1 MSLFRATDPAHEACA
16 ALFQRLDEPDS
27 SRTVLDH
34 YTVDVLGR
42 QNYTGVQALWYGH
55 REEVNTVTF
64 ADLIRPFAVS
74 QWFYGFRNLTTIRN
88 IENLDTRAVTDM
100 SLMFSG
106 CSALTA
112 LDVSHFDT
120 SRVTNMSAMFKDCS
134 ALTALDIANFDT
146 ADVTDMSAMFQGCSG
161 LPTLALNNLHTEQV
175 TNMSNMFRDCA
186 ALTSLD
192 LSSFDTASLTDM
204 NYMFRNCRTLTALD
218 VSNFNTAQVVDMKYL
233 FSGCESLTA
242 LDLSAFD
249 TANVADM
256 SGMFAETGL
265 TALDLHTFDTANV
278 TNMSGMFQASA
289 ALEVL
294 NLTEEENTAWTTAR
308 VTDMSNMFRGCAALT
323 TLNVKLDTF
332 PTDAADN
339 SADMFAGSVN
349 RVGGRGTAY
358 DAAHVDKEYAR
369 IDFGARAPGYFT
381 DPNVVVLTFD
391 PNGDE
396 EAPVSGT
403 MEDQLFSKGVEDTL
417 SANQFTR
424 DGYEF
429 TGWNTR
435 ADGSGTSYAD
445 GGTITLLSDLT
456 LYAQWDSAVMENL
469 YAILYRDG
477 ELVFQWNDTPEAD
490 RDVVRTYVTDRQG
503 YSENRATENNYRA
516 WHGEAGQ
523 IRTVTF
529 AKRIQPD
536 DIAQWFEDC
545 VNLTEI
551 RNLDK
556 LDTSQVVDMSRTFAN
571 CVSLTAL
578 DLSTFDTAN
587 VGTNL
592 QGNFNAMFENCS
604 SLTTVDL
611 SSFDTANASA
621 MKDMFSGCEALTTIY
636 ASDRF
641 VTAQVTG
648 RSGQN
653 VFMDCWKLVGGSGT
667 RFSADNV
674 SVDYAHIDSESNPGY
689 FTSKNSGM
697 LA

>member
-1 MSLFRATDPAHEACA
+1 
-16 ALFQRLDEPDS
+16 
-27 SRTVLDH
+27 
-34 YTVDVLGR
+34 
-42 QNYTGVQALWYGH
+42 
-55 REEVNTVTF
+55 
-64 ADLIRPFAVS
+64 
-74 QWFYGFRNLTTIRN
+74 
-88 IENLDTRAVTDM
+88 
-100 SLMFSG
+100 MF
-106 CSALTA
+106 T
-112 LDVSHFDT
+112 
-120 SRVTNMSAMFKDCS
+120 
-134 ALTALDIANFDT
+134 
-146 ADVTDMSAMFQGCSG
+146 
-161 LPTLALNNLHTEQV
+161 
-175 TNMSNMFRDCA
+175 
-186 ALTSLD
+186 
-192 LSSFDTASLTDM
+192 
-204 NYMFRNCRTLTALD
+204 
-218 VSNFNTAQVVDMKYL
+218 
-233 FSGCESLTA
+233 
-242 LDLSAFD
+242 
-249 TANVADM
+249 
-256 SGMFAETGL
+256 
-265 TALDLHTFDTANV
+265 
-278 TNMSGMFQASA
+278 
-289 ALEVL
+289 
-294 NLTEEENTAWTTAR
+294 
-308 VTDMSNMFRGCAALT
+308 
-323 TLNVKLDTF
+323 
-332 PTDAADN
+332 
-339 SADMFAGSVN
+339 GSVN
-349 RVGGRGTAY
+349 LVGGRGTAY

-396 EAPVSGT
+396 EDPVSGT
-403 MEDQLFSKGVEDTL
+403 MEEQLFSKGVEDTL
-417 SANQFTR
+417 NANQFTR

-429 TGWNTR
+429 AGWNTR

-556 LDTSQVVDMSRTFAN
+556 LDTSRVVDMSRTFAN

-667 RFSADNV
+667 RFNADNV
-674 SVDYAHIDSESNPGY
+674 NVDYAHIDSESNPGY
-689 FTSKNSGM
+689 FTQRDT
-697 LA
+697 